1 MTWTNK
7 IWWLGKK
14 WTLYSFLVM
23 NATKRPLS
31 PHLQI
36 YRPQLTSV
44 LSITHR
50 LTGFAL
56 SLVILLSPAILYF
69 LTLSKDSHTLVMNVF
84 QNGFVKLVLFLAI
97 FGLSY
102 HLCNGIRHLAWDAG
116 YGLDLDSSYKSGY
129 AVVVTSLGITFLIIF
144 TSGAV

>member
-1 MTWTNK
+1 
-7 IWWLGKK
+7 
-14 WTLYSFLVM
+14 M

-69 LTLSKDSHTLVMNVF
+69 LTVSKDSHTLVMNVF

-129 AVVVTSLGITFLIIF
+129 AVILISSGITFLILL
-144 TSGAV
+144 TSGAI

>member
-1 MTWTNK
+1 
-7 IWWLGKK
+7 
-14 WTLYSFLVM
+14 M

-84 QNGFVKLVLFLAI
+84 QNSFVKLVLFLAI

-116 YGLDLDSSYKSGY
+116 YGLDLDTSYRSGY
-129 AVVVTSLGITFLIIF
+129 AVVLISLGITFLIVL
-144 TSGAV
+144 TSGAI

>member
-1 MTWTNK
+1 
-7 IWWLGKK
+7 
-14 WTLYSFLVM
+14 M

-69 LTLSKDSHTLVMNVF
+69 LTLSKDSHAIIMNLF

-129 AVVVTSLGITFLIIF
+129 AVVVISLGITFLIVL
-144 TSGAV
+144 TSGAI

>member
-1 MTWTNK
+1 
-7 IWWLGKK
+7 
-14 WTLYSFLVM
+14 M

-84 QNGFVKLVLFLAI
+84 QNSFVKLVLFLAI

-129 AVVVTSLGITFLIIF
+129 AVVAISLGITHLIVL
-144 TSGAV
+144 TSGAI

>member
-1 MTWTNK
+1 
-7 IWWLGKK
+7 
-14 WTLYSFLVM
+14 M

-56 SLVILLSPAILYF
+56 SLVIILSPAILYF
-69 LTLSKDSHTLVMNVF
+69 LTLSKDSHTLVMNLF
-84 QNGFVKLVLFLAI
+84 QNGFVKLVLFIAI

-129 AVVVTSLGITFLIIF
+129 AVVVISLGITFLIVLI
-144 TSGAV
+144 SGVI

>member
-1 MTWTNK
+1 
-7 IWWLGKK
+7 
-14 WTLYSFLVM
+14 M
-23 NATKRPLS
+23 NTTKRPLS

-36 YRPQLTSV
+36 YRPQLTSI

-56 SLVILLSPAILYF
+56 SLVILASPLILYY
-69 LTLSKDSHTLVMNVF
+69 LTLSQDSHSLVMIIF
-84 QNGFVKLVLFLAI
+84 QNSFVKLILFLAI

-116 YGLDLDSSYKSGY
+116 YGLDLDSSYKSSY
-129 AVVVTSLGITFLIIF
+129 AVVATSLGITLLIILV
-144 TSGAV
+144 SGAI

>member
-1 MTWTNK
+1 
-7 IWWLGKK
+7 
-14 WTLYSFLVM
+14 M

-116 YGLDLDSSYKSGY
+116 YGLDLDTSYKSGY
-129 AVVVTSLGITFLIIF
+129 AVVLISLGITFLIVL
-144 TSGAV
+144 TSGAI

>member
-1 MTWTNK
+1 
-7 IWWLGKK
+7 
-14 WTLYSFLVM
+14 M

-69 LTLSKDSHTLVMNVF
+69 LTLSKDSHALVMGVF
-84 QNGFVKLVLFLAI
+84 QNSFVKLVLFLAI

-129 AVVVTSLGITFLIIF
+129 AVVLISLGITFLIVL
-144 TSGAV
+144 TSGAI

>member
-1 MTWTNK
+1 
-7 IWWLGKK
+7 
-14 WTLYSFLVM
+14 M
-23 NATKRPLS
+23 NARKRPLS

-129 AVVVTSLGITFLIIF
+129 AVVLISLGITFLIVL
-144 TSGAV
+144 TSGAI

>member
-1 MTWTNK
+1 MNTTN
-7 IWWLGKK
+7 
-14 WTLYSFLVM
+14 
-23 NATKRPLS
+23 RPLS

-50 LTGFAL
+50 MTGFAL
-56 SLVILLSPAILYF
+56 SLIILFSPIIIYF
-69 LTLSKDSHTLVMNVF
+69 LAYSPETHQIMISIF
-84 QNGFVKLVLFLAI
+84 QNIFIKVVFSLAL
-97 FGLSY
+97 FGLLY

-129 AVVVTSLGITFLIIF
+129 AVLASSITFTLLILIF
-144 TSGAV
+144 TGAL

>member
-1 MTWTNK
+1 
-7 IWWLGKK
+7 
-14 WTLYSFLVM
+14 M

-69 LTLSKDSHTLVMNVF
+69 LTLSRDSHTLVMNLF
-84 QNGFVKLVLFLAI
+84 QNSFVKLVLFLAI

-129 AVVVTSLGITFLIIF
+129 AVVAISLGITLLIVL
-144 TSGAV
+144 TSGAI

>member
-1 MTWTNK
+1 
-7 IWWLGKK
+7 
-14 WTLYSFLVM
+14 M

-69 LTLSKDSHTLVMNVF
+69 LTLSKDSHALVMNMF
-84 QNGFVKLVLFLAI
+84 QNSFIKLVLFLAI

-129 AVVVTSLGITFLIIF
+129 AVVAISLGITLLIVL
-144 TSGAV
+144 TSGAI

>member
-1 MTWTNK
+1 
-7 IWWLGKK
+7 
-14 WTLYSFLVM
+14 M

-69 LTLSKDSHTLVMNVF
+69 LTLSKDSHTLVMSVF
-84 QNGFVKLVLFLAI
+84 QYSFVKLVLFLAI

-129 AVVVTSLGITFLIIF
+129 AVVAISLGITLLVVL

>member
-1 MTWTNK
+1 
-7 IWWLGKK
+7 
-14 WTLYSFLVM
+14 M

-69 LTLSKDSHTLVMNVF
+69 LTLSKNSHTLVMNMF
-84 QNGFVKLVLFLAI
+84 QNSFVKLVLFLAI

-129 AVVVTSLGITFLIIF
+129 AVVAISLGITLLVVL
-144 TSGAV
+144 TSGAI

>member
-1 MTWTNK
+1 
-7 IWWLGKK
+7 
-14 WTLYSFLVM
+14 M

-56 SLVILLSPAILYF
+56 SLVVLLSPAILYF
-69 LTLSKDSHTLVMNVF
+69 LTLSKDSHTLVMNLF
-84 QNGFVKLVLFLAI
+84 QNSFVKLVLFLAI

-129 AVVVTSLGITFLIIF
+129 AVVLISLGITFLIVL
-144 TSGAV
+144 TSGAI

>member
-1 MTWTNK
+1 
-7 IWWLGKK
+7 
-14 WTLYSFLVM
+14 M

-56 SLVILLSPAILYF
+56 SLFILISPAILYF
-69 LTLSKDSHTLVMNVF
+69 LTLSKDSHTLVMNLF

-129 AVVVTSLGITFLIIF
+129 AVVATSLGITLLIIL
-144 TSGAV
+144 TSGAI

>member
-1 MTWTNK
+1 
-7 IWWLGKK
+7 
-14 WTLYSFLVM
+14 M

-36 YRPQLTSV
+36 YSPQLTSV

-50 LTGFAL
+50 LTGIAL

-69 LTLSKDSHTLVMNVF
+69 LTLSKDSHTLVMNLF

-116 YGLDLDSSYKSGY
+116 YGLDLYSSYKSGY
-129 AVVVTSLGITFLIIF
+129 AVVAISLGITLLIVL
-144 TSGAV
+144 TSGAI

>member
-1 MTWTNK
+1 
-7 IWWLGKK
+7 
-14 WTLYSFLVM
+14 M

-69 LTLSKDSHTLVMNVF
+69 LTLSKDSHTLVMNLF

-129 AVVVTSLGITFLIIF
+129 AVILISSGITFLILL
-144 TSGAV
+144 TSGAI